1 MSEEKIFKC
10 INNKIVE
17 ITGEEKQDFLN
28 LRSRIESEEL
38 ERETIA
44 AQTEA
49 CWDKF
54 FSSASMTPEEMDL
67 MKKCLRF
74 N

>member
-1 MSEEKIFKC
+1 MHKIVNGEKI
-10 INNKIVE
+10 E
-17 ITGEEKQDFLN
+17 MSPEEESTFLQEQEV
-28 LRSRIESEEL
+28 SRMKDEQRKL

-54 FSSASMTPEEMDL
+54 FSSASMTPEEIAL

>member
-1 MSEEKIFKC
+1 MHRIVNGKQVEMTPEEESIFLQ
-10 INNKIVE
+10 E
-17 ITGEEKQDFLN
+17 QEA
-28 LRSRIESEEL
+28 SRLKDEQRKL